1 MRAVKRCCLVI
12 PLLAFCQPAE
22 AHGGAGYEPAEA
34 ATVFSLLV
42 IAVLYAFG
50 AARLWRRA
58 GVRGI
63 SAAQAAMFAVGW
75 AALALL
81 LLPGVR
87 ELSAGMFTAHMVE
100 HEWAILIAAP
110 LLVLSRPFAAFA
122 WAAPRLTQSLGKP
135 RKWLHRAW
143 RMATQPLFAT
153 IQHAFAVWIWHA
165 SSLYDL
171 ALRNATAHFVQHA
184 CLLASA
190 LIFWRAMLLSPQK
203 GLALFCLFFTVA
215 QSGFLGVLLTVSESL
230 WTERQSASASAWGL
244 TAIEDQQLAGLIMWV
259 PAGLLYTAAA
269 LWIASGWIK
278 HAQHPSLRA
287 N

>member
-1 MRAVKRCCLVI
+1 VKRCGPIVL
-12 PLLAFCQPAE
+12 LLAFCAPAE
-22 AHGGAGYEPAEA
+22 AHGNAGYARAETA
-34 ATVFSLLV
+34 SVISLLV
-42 IAVLYAFG
+42 IAMLYAFG
-50 AARLWRRA
+50 ATRLWRRA
-58 GVRGI
+58 GVRGL

-110 LLVLSRPFAAFA
+110 LLILSRPFAAFA

-190 LIFWRAMLLSPQK
+190 LIFWRAMLISPQK
-203 GLALFCLFFTVA
+203 GQVLFCLFFTVV
-215 QSGFLGVLLTVSESL
+215 QSGFLGVLLTVSERL
-230 WTERQSASASAWGL
+230 WTESQSANAGAWGL
-244 TAIEDQQLAGLIMWV
+244 TPIEDQQLAGLIMWV

-269 LWIASGWIK
+269 LWVAGGWIK
-278 HAQHPSLRA
+278 HAQHRSLHA
-287 N
+287 S